1 MRRIGDNLGDLVA
14 RLGESDGSAGRALR
28 RAAVHHL
35 WETSVRCVF
44 KDAAP
49 LVLEHTNAVYVLS
62 GEQGSDVRRFDRPA
76 SETRGRAVEGTVL
89 VVYADDSMVR
99 SELDNRQELLKMKFN
114 EQGENVELLQDRSLH
129 PRHEEPASVPG
140 EGRGLSSAFR
150 PGRLACASAGKGVDG
165 CATGSRARY
174 GRNSGGPTGA
184 LCARKGH
191 DGQQSIGK
199 RRIRGKL
206 MQGLKIAA

>member
-114 EQGENVELLQDRSLH
+114 EQGENVELFKIVPSTRDMKNQH
-129 PRHEEPASVPG
+129 PFRAKEEVFPQP
-140 EGRGLSSAFR
+140 FR

>member
-114 EQGENVELLQDRSLH
+114 EQGEDVELFKIVPSTRDMKNQHPFRAKEEVFLQPFGQGGSPA
-129 PRHEEPASVPG
+129 PRPAKALTDAQQEAVRAAG
-140 EGRGLSSAFR
+140 AAVEDQRV
-150 PGRLACASAGKGVDG
+150 RLALERAMTASKASENGE
-165 CATGSRARY
+165 SEE
-174 GRNSGGPTGA
+174 N
-184 LCARKGH
+184 
-191 DGQQSIGK
+191 
-199 RRIRGKL
+199 
-206 MQGLKIAA
+206 

>member
-99 SELDNRQELLKMKFN
+99 SELGQPPGAVEDEVQRAR
-114 EQGENVELLQDRSLH
+114 GERRALQDRSLH

-140 EGRGLSSAFR
+140 EGGSLSSALWPR
-150 PGRLACASAGKGVDG
+150 RLACASAGKGVDG

>member
-76 SETRGRAVEGTVL
+76 SETRGLHHL
-89 VVYADDSMVR
+89 VYEVVDNSVDEALAHRFQPFEYLDVRTIVMVGFV
-99 SELDNRQELLKMKFN
+99 S
-114 EQGENVELLQDRSLH
+114 H
-129 PRHEEPASVPG
+129 
-140 EGRGLSSAFR
+140 
-150 PGRLACASAGKGVDG
+150 
-165 CATGSRARY
+165 
-174 GRNSGGPTGA
+174 
-184 LCARKGH
+184 
-191 DGQQSIGK
+191 
-199 RRIRGKL
+199 
-206 MQGLKIAA
+206 

>member
-1 MRRIGDNLGDLVA
+1 M
-14 RLGESDGSAGRALR
+14 
-28 RAAVHHL
+28 
-35 WETSVRCVF
+35 RCVF

-114 EQGENVELLQDRSLH
+114 EQGENVELFKIRSLH

-140 EGRGLSSAFR
+140 EGGSLSSALR
-150 PGRLACASAGKGVDG
+150 PRRLACASAGKGVDG
-165 CATGSRARY
+165 MRNRKPCAIRQEQWRTNGCAVRSK
-174 GRNSGGPTGA
+174 GP
-184 LCARKGH
+184 
-191 DGQQSIGK
+191 
-199 RRIRGKL
+199 
-206 MQGLKIAA
+206 

>member
-114 EQGENVELLQDRSLH
+114 EQGENVELFKIVPSTRDMKNQH
-129 PRHEEPASVPG
+129 PFRAKEEVFPQPFGQGGSPAP
-140 EGRGLSSAFR
+140 R
-150 PGRLACASAGKGVDG
+150 PAKALTDAQQEAVRVLA
-165 CATGSRARY
+165 
-174 GRNSGGPTGA
+174 
-184 LCARKGH
+184 
-191 DGQQSIGK
+191 
-199 RRIRGKL
+199 
-206 MQGLKIAA
+206 